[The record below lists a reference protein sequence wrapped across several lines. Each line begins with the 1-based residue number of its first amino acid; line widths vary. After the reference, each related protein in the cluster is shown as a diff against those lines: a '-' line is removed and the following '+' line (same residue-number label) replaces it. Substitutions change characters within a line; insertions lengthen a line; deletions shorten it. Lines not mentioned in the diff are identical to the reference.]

1 MAGTLVALGT
11 DALGSATREMNIER
25 RSSAMVKAGAVFTF
39 VAILM
44 LAIVPGAHAVSI
56 VTDTSWLCVGVT
68 CGGANA
74 VSVTGPPIPPW
85 APETTGD
92 WITSTNGAVALGT
105 TVAFSKII
113 DFGAGSTLTLKVWA
127 DDTASVTLTGGI
139 NFLNPGS
146 APNLV
151 LDAACAAGVL
161 GCEANEFGSFST
173 GTLSGLQTLTVTV
186 HQLVNNTPFG
196 TLVEGDLTA
205 VPEPATILLLGSA
218 LAAAGVAS
226 RRLRKAEA
234 PKA

>member
-1 MAGTLVALGT
+1 
-11 DALGSATREMNIER
+11 
-25 RSSAMVKAGAVFTF
+25 MVKAGAVFTF
-39 VAILM
+39 VAVLM
-44 LAIVPGAHAVSI
+44 LAVVPGAHAISI
-56 VTDTSWLCVGVT
+56 ISDTSWTCVGVS

-74 VSVTGPPIPPW
+74 VSAVPAPIPPW

-92 WITSTNGAVALGT
+92 WITSSNTTPVLIGA
-105 TVAFSKII
+105 TVAFSKVI
-113 DFGAGSTLTLKVWA
+113 DFGTASVLTLKVWA
-127 DDTASVTLTGGI
+127 DDTAAVSLSGGAL

-151 LDAACAAGVL
+151 LDTACAAGVL

-173 GTLSGLQTLTVTV
+173 GTLSGLHTLTVTV
-186 HQLVNNTPFG
+186 HQLVNATPFG
-196 TLVEGDLTA
+196 TLVEGDLAA

-226 RRLRKAEA
+226 RRFRKAEA